1 ALLVAVQGCIAQAEA
16 QGRPYPTRPVRIV
29 VGFAPGGGTDIV
41 ARLLA
46 QTLSD
51 SLKQPFVVENK
62 AGATGTIGA
71 ASGAQSPADGHA
83 LLMGHV
89 NSNAIAPALM
99 SRLPYDAIKDFARRP
114 MSGSVPTCSSIRRY
128 RRRLW
133 PSSSNCRSAAIT
145 AFPLRPSASAAP

>member
-1 ALLVAVQGCIAQAEA
+1 MSPGKWIIAIAVALLVALLVPLPAWIAQAEA
-16 QGRPYPTRPVRIV
+16 QGPHQGQTYPVRPVRIV

-46 QTLSD
+46 QKLSD

-71 ASGAQSPADGHA
+71 ATVAQAPADGHT

-99 SRLPYDAIKDFARRP
+99 
-114 MSGSVPTCSSIRRY
+114 
-128 RRRLW
+128 
-133 PSSSNCRSAAIT
+133 
-145 AFPLRPSASAAP
+145 

>member
-1 ALLVAVQGCIAQAEA
+1 MSPGKWIIALLVAAQGCVAQAKA
-16 QGRPYPTRPVRIV
+16 QGQPYPTRPVRIV

-46 QTLSD
+46 QKLSD

-71 ASGAQSPADGHA
+71 ATVAQAPADGHT

-99 SRLPYDAIKDFARRP
+99 SRLPYDA
-114 MSGSVPTCSSIRRY
+114 V
-128 RRRLW
+128 
-133 PSSSNCRSAAIT
+133 
-145 AFPLRPSASAAP
+145 